1 MTCFATDDG
10 LSIVFNLLF
19 KVLFMRIIQKLGE
32 NILEQVLDLIFEKN
46 CLTCKEK
53 TDKANTFCNKCYAG
67 IQFISKPFC
76 IKCAVPLPVTNLGE
90 ICQYCQERVPH
101 YDKSFALFRYEDKT
115 KDLIHA
121 IKYEDKTQLVKPL
134 SRMICRLI
142 KDYIEEIDL
151 IIPVPTHKNT
161 LKIRKYNQ
169 ALLIAREVSKVIN
182 KPLDWASLK
191 KIKHIES
198 QIGLKKVERQKNLD
212 GAFLYGGKSLI
223 GKTVLIVDDVMTTGA
238 TLDECAKVL
247 KKSGTKKVYNL
258 VIARTFL

>member
-1 MTCFATDDG
+1 M
-10 LSIVFNLLF
+10 
-19 KVLFMRIIQKLGE
+19 
-32 NILEQVLDLIFEKN
+32 
-46 CLTCKEK
+46 
-53 TDKANTFCNKCYAG
+53 
-67 IQFISKPFC
+67 
-76 IKCAVPLPVTNLGE
+76 TNLGE

-198 QIGLKKVERQKNLD
+198 QKMCIRDRTSQQVGGLEQDAGAVLEGQVAPHRGCGHRGVDGRLRLVGAHQLHPPEHLGVGVRLD
-212 GAFLYGGKSLI
+212 DCLLYTSSP
-223 GKTVLIVDDVMTTGA
+223 VS
-238 TLDECAKVL
+238 AKR
-247 KKSGTKKVYNL
+247 
-258 VIARTFL
+258 RTPSRTRSR

>member
-1 MTCFATDDG
+1 MLGSLFFKI
-10 LSIVFNLLF
+10 LSMRVIRKIVNT
-19 KVLFMRIIQKLGE
+19 IS
-32 NILEQVLDLIFEKN
+32 EQVLDLIFEKN

-53 TDKANTFCNKCYAG
+53 TDKANTFCHKCYAG

-90 ICQYCQERVPH
+90 ICHYCQERVPH
-101 YDKSFALFRYEDKT
+101 YDRSFALFRYDDKT

-121 IKYEDKTQLVKPL
+121 IKYEDKTQLVRPL
-134 SRMICRLI
+134 SLMTARII
-142 KDYIEEIDL
+142 KRIAQDIDV
-151 IIPVPTHKNT
+151 IMPVPSHKKT
-161 LKIRKYNQ
+161 LKVRKYNQ
-169 ALLIAREVSKVIN
+169 ALLIAREIAKIIN
-182 KPLDWASLK
+182 KPLDWSSLCK
-191 KIKHIES
+191 SRHIES

-212 GAFLYGGKSLI
+212 GAFIYSGASLA

-247 KKSGTKKVYNL
+247 KASGAKKVCNL